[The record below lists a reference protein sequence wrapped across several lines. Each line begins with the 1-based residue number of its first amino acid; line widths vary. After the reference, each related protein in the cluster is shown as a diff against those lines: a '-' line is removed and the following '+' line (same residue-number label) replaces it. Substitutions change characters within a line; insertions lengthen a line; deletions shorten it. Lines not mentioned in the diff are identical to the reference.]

1 MASRAVCTTCLA
13 VAVAVTIALFH
24 VPAALGQ
31 GPMTCATYMGDEEGS
46 RDRIVGMF
54 LWVLL
59 RQLDVTPNQA
69 GTLIALTPTFRALM
83 DAECTGEPGRAIS
96 AVAAKVIQPFA
107 TAALADPEIR

>member
-1 MASRAVCTTCLA
+1 
-13 VAVAVTIALFH
+13 
-24 VPAALGQ
+24 
-31 GPMTCATYMGDEEGS
+31 MTCATYMGDQEGS
-46 RDRIVGMF
+46 RNRIVGMF

-59 RQLDVTPNQA
+59 RQLPDVTPNQA

-107 TAALADPEIR
+107 TAALSDPEIR

>member
-1 MASRAVCTTCLA
+1 MARFFAVV
-13 VAVAVTIALFH
+13 VAVSIALSQA
-24 VPAALGQ
+24 PAALGEER
-31 GPMTCATYMGDEEGS
+31 MTCATYMGDQEGS

-83 DAECTGEPGRAIS
+83 DAECTGEPGRSIS

>member
-13 VAVAVTIALFH
+13 VAVAVTIALSH
-24 VPAALGQ
+24 APPALGEER
-31 GPMTCATYMGDEEGS
+31 MTCATYLGDQEGS
-46 RDRIVGMF
+46 RNRIVGMF

-83 DAECTGEPGRAIS
+83 DAECAGEPGRSIS

-107 TAALADPEIR
+107 AAALSDPEIR